1 MFRLQ
6 YLSIDLS
13 NRCSK
18 ACNFCYNG
26 SSALGETRWM
36 PQEVID
42 LMTDCYDNGVQAVSL
57 GGGEPFEYEGI
68 FEIMSALAPML
79 FVSVSTS
86 GLPLKNM
93 ETWQKLLQNKPD
105 KIHFSIHDPENGDEI
120 DNALHFIDLLRG
132 ERVKAGINLLVSS
145 DKIPATKALA
155 RRLAEAG
162 ISRKEIIFIPR
173 KFALQPTP
181 QQIAEIAGDEPFQS
195 PSCLAACRP
204 SERFCSLSWDRRVN
218 FCSYSPSKAALRE
231 ISYKGIMDALNSITF
246 KSCLI

>member
-1 MFRLQ
+1 MFSLQ

-18 ACNFCYNG
+18 ACNFCYNS
-26 SSALGETRWM
+26 SSALGETRWT

-42 LMTDCYDNGVQAVSL
+42 LMTDCYENGVQAVSL

-68 FEIMSALAPML
+68 FEIVSALVPLL
-79 FVSVSTS
+79 FVSVTTN
-86 GLPLKNM
+86 GLPLKNPQ
-93 ETWQKLLQNKPD
+93 TWSKLLKNKPD
-105 KIHFSIHDPENGDEI
+105 KIHFSIHDPENEDEI
-120 DNALHFIDLLRG
+120 GNALHFIDLLRA
-132 ERVKAGINLLVSS
+132 EDLRAGINLLVSS

-155 RRLAEAG
+155 QRLAETG

-173 KFALQPTP
+173 KFAMQPTP

-195 PSCLAACRP
+195 PSCLTACRP
-204 SERFCSLSWDRRVN
+204 SQRFCSLSWDRRVN

-231 ISYKGIMDALNSITF
+231 ISYQGITDALNSITF